1 MILIFFRSLF
11 DLGLV
16 ATAVFLFLSL
26 LLAAEVGYRLGQRV
40 AMVTSTRSEDASVT
54 STLTAGM
61 IGLLAF
67 TLGLSISYAQN
78 RFEVRR
84 DLVQVEANAIGTAWL
99 RAQLIAPPEGPA
111 IAAKIEDYARVRLAF
126 TIAVSEADVP
136 ALVAQTNGLQADI
149 WRDMQVV
156 AQRSPTPITVA
167 LINSL
172 NDMFDESAAQQFAYE
187 SRVPA
192 NIQMM
197 LYFGALLAIGALGY
211 QVGLIGKRQIVL
223 TSLLLIMW
231 SGGMLLIVDLNQPRI
246 GRVRVDPAPLVWV
259 LQEFS
264 AARANAG

>member
-1 MILIFFRSLF
+1 MSLTFFRHLF

-16 ATAVFLFLSL
+16 TTAAFLFLSL
-26 LLAAEVGYRLGQRV
+26 MLASEAGYRLGRWVARV
-40 AMVTSTRSEDASVT
+40 KSTSRDDVSET

-99 RAQLIAPPEGPA
+99 RTQLVDSAEGRA

-126 TIAVSEADVP
+126 TSVASEADVP
-136 ALVAQTNGLQADI
+136 ALVVQTNSLQTDI
-149 WRDMQVV
+149 WRDMQVI
-156 AQRSPTPITVA
+156 AQHAPTPVTA
-167 LINSL
+167 TLINAL
-172 NDMFDESAAQQFAYE
+172 NDMFDESAAQRFAYE
-187 SRVPA
+187 SRVPV

-197 LYFGALLAIGALGY
+197 LCFGALLAIGALGY
-211 QVGLIGKRQIVL
+211 QFGLIGKRQVVL

-231 SGGMLLIVDLNQPRI
+231 SGGMLLLVDLDQPRI
-246 GRVRVDPAPLVWV
+246 GRVRADPAPLIWV
-259 LQEFS
+259 IQEFHV
-264 AARANAG
+264 N